1 MPTRLLAGAT
11 ALAIGL
17 TGLFAST
24 APAQNGGGAG
34 FDGPSRALE
43 QAFKI
48 ALLER
53 RKTPDGCYPAAKP
66 LAAAV
71 EAGTSLKVGVIANQ
85 KSIKKRNIAYVV
97 SSRTNCN
104 RAHIAFLGKKGLY
117 VLDSDEGPIY
127 VIGNDGKRAQGND
140 AEVGGKG
147 PLRSLRL
154 VSKTS
159 TLATGDTVSRQT
171 VSCPTGSFPMGGG
184 MFGTPAPDPVTRE
197 GAYPHSYERLGVQRG
212 WHINPVLIDPDRS
225 SVTPRTVTVQTL
237 CGRGLA
243 PSESPHSTVFV
254 RPGQTKVAI
263 ARCPGGTTLY
273 SGGFQRADFRTP
285 SGSYPTE
292 SRAVG
297 NTWRVTGQAF
307 GAFGGE
313 ITSIAYCSPEKKAA
327 KVQEV
332 SGTAG
337 VLLGQFAE
345 ATTQACPGGTKLI
358 SGGFSSQGATG
369 IFADGGHYNPSGTW
383 TAGAFGFFG
392 PAASFT
398 AYGYCAKG

>member
-1 MPTRLLAGAT
+1 MRLRLPAGAT

-17 TGLFAST
+17 TGLIASS

-43 QAFKI
+43 QSFKI

-53 RKTPDGCYPAAKP
+53 RKTPDGCYPAPKP
-66 LAAAV
+66 LAAAI

-85 KSIKKRNIAYVV
+85 KSIKKRNVAFVV
-97 SSRTNCN
+97 SSRMTCN
-104 RAHIAFLGKKGLY
+104 RVHVAYLGKKGLY
-117 VLDSDEGPIY
+117 VLDSEQGPIY
-127 VIGNDGKRAQGND
+127 VVGGDGKRVRGND
-140 AEVGGKG
+140 SVVGGKG

-154 VSKTS
+154 VTRTT
-159 TLATGDTVSRQT
+159 TLTNGDEVRRETVA
-171 VSCPTGSFPMGGG
+171 CPTGSFPMGGG
-184 MFGTPAPDPVTRE
+184 MFGTPAPSPVTRE

-225 SVTPRTVTVQTL
+225 STTPRTVTIQAL

-243 PSESPHSTVFV
+243 PSQSPHKTVFV
-254 RPGQTKVAI
+254 RPGQTKVAV
-263 ARCPGGTTLY
+263 AKCPGGTTLY

-313 ITSIAYCSPEKKAA
+313 ITSIAYCSSERKAA
-327 KVQEV
+327 KVREV
-332 SGTAG
+332 SNTAP

-345 ATTQACPGGTKLI
+345 ATTPACPGGTKLI
-358 SGGFSSQGATG
+358 SGGFSSEGATG
-369 IFADGGHYNPSGTW
+369 IFADGGHYNAQGTW
-383 TAGAFGFFG
+383 TAGAFGYFG